1 LAATIAD
8 VARHAGVSI
17 KTVSRV
23 INNEPHVSDVTHKRV
38 MASVSK
44 LGYVTNLPA
53 RRLASGRSSTIGL
66 IFHDASWHY
75 ILDVQKAVLETARKS
90 GYSIIL
96 HPCDVTNHTDC
107 KAILT
112 LVMQRAVDGFIF
124 TPPAD
129 NSKELL
135 ESLNSLNVPFVRLTP
150 TDRGSPWPYVA
161 ATDFQGAYEMTKYL
175 ISLGH
180 RWIGY
185 ILGPGSQKA
194 AHDRFDGYR
203 VALTEFEIAYNP
215 DFVKQGDDHFQSGVA
230 GALALLQTSPRPTAV
245 FANNDEMAAGALF
258 GMHASGLRVPDDI
271 SIAGFDDIPLST
283 QVWPPLTTVR
293 QPIVEIAEIAT
304 RLLIDILED
313 KTITEFHHIIPT
325 ELVVRGST
333 RALKPVEIK
342 IRNSNL

>member
-1 LAATIAD
+1 
-8 VARHAGVSI
+8 
-17 KTVSRV
+17 
-23 INNEPHVSDVTHKRV
+23 

-53 RRLASGRSSTIGL
+53 QRLASGRSSTIGL

-75 ILDVQKAVLETARKS
+75 ILDVQRAVLETARKS

-96 HPCDVTNHTDC
+96 HPCDVTDQADC
-107 KAILT
+107 KAVFT

-135 ESLNSLNVPFVRLTP
+135 ESLNSSNVPFVRLTP
-150 TDRGSPWPYVA
+150 TDRESPWPYVA
-161 ATDFQGAYEMTKYL
+161 ATDFQGAYDMTNYL
-175 ISLGH
+175 LSLGH
-180 RWIGY
+180 RRIGY

-203 VALTEFEIAYNP
+203 VALTEFKIAYDP
-215 DFVKQGDDHFQSGVA
+215 DLVRQGDDHFQTGVA
-230 GALALLQTSPRPTAV
+230 GAQALLRISPKPTAI

-293 QPIVEIAEIAT
+293 QPIVEIAETAT

-313 KTITEFHHIIPT
+313 KTISAYSHIIPT

-333 RALKPVEIK
+333 RALEPVEIK
-342 IRNSNL
+342 IRNSNKQEA

>member
-1 LAATIAD
+1 MAVTIAD
-8 VARHAGVSI
+8 VARHAGVSN

-23 INNEPHVSDVTHKRV
+23 INHERHVSDATRKRV

-44 LGYVTNLPA
+44 LGYVANLPA

-75 ILDVQKAVLETARKS
+75 ILDVQRAVLETARKS

-96 HPCDVTNHTDC
+96 HPCDVSKQADC
-107 KAILT
+107 KAVLN
-112 LVMQRAVDGFIF
+112 LAMQRAVDGFIF

-135 ESLNSLNVPFVRLTP
+135 ESLNSSNVPFVRLTP
-150 TDRGSPWPYVA
+150 TDRESPWPYVA

-175 ISLGH
+175 LSLGH
-180 RWIGY
+180 RRIGY

-203 VALTEFEIAYNP
+203 VALTEFEIEYDP
-215 DFVKQGDDHFQSGVA
+215 DLVRQGDDHFQTGVA
-230 GALALLQTSPRPTAV
+230 DAQALLRTSPRPTAI
-245 FANNDEMAAGALF
+245 FANNDEMAVGALF
-258 GMHASGLRVPDDI
+258 GMHELGLRVPDDI

-293 QPIVEIAEIAT
+293 QPIVEIAKTAT
-304 RLLIDILED
+304 RLLINILED
-313 KTITEFHHIIPT
+313 KKISEFRRIIPT

-333 RALKPVEIK
+333 RALEPVEIK
-342 IRNSNL
+342 IRNSN

>member
-1 LAATIAD
+1 MAVTIAD

-23 INNEPHVSDVTHKRV
+23 INHEPHVNEATRKRV

-44 LGYVTNLPA
+44 LGYVANLPA

-75 ILDVQKAVLETARKS
+75 ILDVQRAVLETARKS

-96 HPCDVTNHTDC
+96 HPCDVSKQADC
-107 KAILT
+107 KAVLN

-135 ESLNSLNVPFVRLTP
+135 ESLNSSNVPFVRLTP
-150 TDRGSPWPYVA
+150 TDRESPWPYIA

-175 ISLGH
+175 LSLGH
-180 RWIGY
+180 RRIGY
-185 ILGPGSQKA
+185 ILGPASQKA

-203 VALTEFEIAYNP
+203 AALAEFEIVYDP
-215 DFVKQGDDHFQSGVA
+215 DLVRQGDDHFQTGVA
-230 GALALLQTSPRPTAV
+230 DSQALLQVSPRPTAI

-258 GMHASGLRVPDDI
+258 GMYESGLRVPDDI
-271 SIAGFDDIPLST
+271 SIAGFDDISLST

-293 QPIVEIAEIAT
+293 QPIVEIAETAT
-304 RLLIDILED
+304 RLLINILED
-313 KTITEFHHIIPT
+313 KEISEFRHIIPT

-333 RALKPVEIK
+333 RALEPVDIK
-342 IRNSNL
+342 IRNSN